1 MNAEK
6 RIVKITKDKPL
17 AQMVGKMLSSNVF
30 QLPDFDKIN
39 NYFIAKASEMTP
51 KKKGHTSNIEIQL
64 EKIILESS
72 RRAEEVEI
80 RRKLRPCCAQK

>member
-30 QLPDFDKIN
+30 
-39 NYFIAKASEMTP
+39 
-51 KKKGHTSNIEIQL
+51 
-64 EKIILESS
+64 
-72 RRAEEVEI
+72 
-80 RRKLRPCCAQK
+80 

>member
-30 QLPDFDKIN
+30 YLPDFDKIN
-39 NYFIAKASEMTP
+39 NFFMTKAS
-51 KKKGHTSNIEIQL
+51 
-64 EKIILESS
+64 
-72 RRAEEVEI
+72 
-80 RRKLRPCCAQK
+80 